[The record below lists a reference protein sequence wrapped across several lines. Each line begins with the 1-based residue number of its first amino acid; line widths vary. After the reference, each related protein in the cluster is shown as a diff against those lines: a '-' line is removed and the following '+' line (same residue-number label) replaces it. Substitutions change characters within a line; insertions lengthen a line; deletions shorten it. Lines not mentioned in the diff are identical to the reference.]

1 MPWPHSLWSI
11 SIDSIARNWLTRKSL
26 NARRFC
32 LVEPALYTEISGTWE
47 SSGHFPAEV
56 GAASHFVPTLEF
68 PFFLPSEICCP
79 EPWNHCC
86 LKTGDPRAK
95 HGSCCN
101 KQIHRPLFF
110 TVLNSVAYFR
120 VFLAKSGDWTM
131 SLAVEQRASM
141 YCTSPG
147 FCLHSFSGTWIQ
159 HSDLKG
165 GGTGTPWTCVSV
177 HMCVC
182 ALGVREHAS
191 INERWQRTR
200 SPCWGAPLEVP
211 VITKFRTT
219 IPRGSLRSGWKVSVS
234 YSFVISNR
242 RTTAFW
248 MQCFPW
254 LIISIL
260 SNLVSVL
267 MDRTPETKSVKPL
280 FSWCLNRI
288 QLIIQP
294 NLWLCLLSTSFCS
307 KLIILWRIL
316 SFIIISFRDF
326 K

>member
-1 MPWPHSLWSI
+1 M
-11 SIDSIARNWLTRKSL
+11 
-26 NARRFC
+26 
-32 LVEPALYTEISGTWE
+32 
-47 SSGHFPAEV
+47 
-56 GAASHFVPTLEF
+56 
-68 PFFLPSEICCP
+68 
-79 EPWNHCC
+79 
-86 LKTGDPRAK
+86 
-95 HGSCCN
+95 
-101 KQIHRPLFF
+101 
-110 TVLNSVAYFR
+110 LNSVAYFR
-120 VFLAKSGDWTM
+120 VFLAKSSDWTM
-131 SLAVEQRASM
+131 PLWVEQKTSM
-141 YCTSPG
+141 YCTSPM
-147 FCLHSFSGTWIQ
+147 FCLYSFSGMWIQ

-165 GGTGTPWTCVSV
+165 GRYRHTLSVCVCMRV

-191 INERWQRTR
+191 INECWQRTR
-200 SPCWGAPLEVP
+200 SPSWGAPQEVP

-234 YSFVISNR
+234 YSSVISNR

-254 LIISIL
+254 LITSIL
-260 SNLVSVL
+260 PNPVSVF
-267 MDRTPETKSVKPL
+267 MDRTPETKSVKPF

-294 NLWLCLLSTSFCS
+294 NLWLCLLSTNFCP
-307 KLIILWRIL
+307 KLIIPWRIL